1 MNYDSLYIIGNG
13 FDLKHQIH
21 SSYNDFLNW
30 LIGNYR
36 FDVIVE
42 LQRICPITENGR
54 YLLWSNFEKALENI
68 EIKDVVEWDW
78 ENLLVAETTMGSFL
92 IGNTQPFLD
101 TQISEVI
108 INAFTPWIRSI
119 VIDSKPI
126 VKFENDSFFLTFNYT
141 DTLEK
146 VYGISESKILH
157 IHGRASTDA
166 NLIVGHRNFVDPV
179 QHMKF
184 EADFRKDNH
193 RIENVCDYNKLYK
206 PIEEIIEN
214 NHLFFEKLSNVK
226 SIVVMGHS
234 CDKID
239 KLYFQKVS
247 NCVSKDAHWRF
258 FWHNEEHDIPNIKSM
273 IEYLE
278 LNTIQFTLEYN

>member
-1 MNYDSLYIIGNG
+1 MDYDCLYIIGNG

-30 LIGNYR
+30 LIANYR
-36 FDVIVE
+36 FDIIVE
-42 LQRICPITENGR
+42 LQRICPISENGK

-68 EIKDVVEWDW
+68 EIKEVIEWDW
-78 ENLLVAETTMGSFL
+78 ENLLFAETTMGNFL

-119 VIDSKPI
+119 AIESEQL
-126 VKFENDSFFLTFNYT
+126 VKFENASIFLTFNYT
-141 DTLEK
+141 NTLEK
-146 VYGISESKILH
+146 VYNIPESKILH

-166 NLIVGHRNFVDPV
+166 NLIVGHRNYVDPS
-179 QHMKF
+179 QHMRF
-184 EADFRKDNH
+184 ETDFREDNH
-193 RIENVCDYNKLYK
+193 RIDNICDYNKLYK
-206 PIEEIIEN
+206 PIEEIIDKN
-214 NHLFFEKLSNVK
+214 QTFFEKLSKVK

-239 KLYFQKVS
+239 QLYFKKVS
-247 NCVSKDAHWRF
+247 ESVCKDANWTF
-258 FWHNEEHDIPNIKSM
+258 FWHNDKIDIPKIQTM
-273 IEYLE
+273 INYLKIDK
-278 LNTIQFTLEYN
+278 NHYTLIYN

>member
-1 MNYDSLYIIGNG
+1 MKPNTLYIIGNG

-42 LQRICPITENGR
+42 LQRICPITENGK

-78 ENLLVAETTMGSFL
+78 ENLLVAETTMGSYL
-92 IGNTQPFLD
+92 IGDIPQFLD

-108 INAFTPWIRSI
+108 INAFTPWIQSI
-119 VIDSKPI
+119 VIESEPI
-126 VKFENDSFFLTFNYT
+126 IKFENDSLFLTFNYT

-146 VYGISESKILH
+146 VYKIPESKILH
-157 IHGRASTDA
+157 IHGRASTST
-166 NLIVGHRNFVDPV
+166 NLIVGHRNYVDPA

-206 PIEEIIEN
+206 PIEEILERN
-214 NHLFFEKLSNVK
+214 QLFFEKLSNVK

-239 KLYFQKVS
+239 KLYFKE
-247 NCVSKDAHWRF
+247 VSKHVSRDVCWKF
-258 FWHNEEHDIPNIKSM
+258 FWHNKEYDIPNIKY
-273 IEYLE
+273 IINYLE
-278 LNTIQFTLEYN
+278 IDAGHYTLEYN